1 MSIEKGSK
9 ELKKLIKPF
18 ILRRLKKDVMNE
30 LPDKIEKK
38 FLIEMTENQKKV
50 YKAYVDDVK
59 VKMKEKDFVKD
70 KITIF
75 SYLTKLRQ
83 LALDPSIIMDEYT
96 GGSGK
101 IDITIELIQ
110 DFIKENHKILLF
122 SQFTSVLDSIKKAL
136 EVENIQYLYL
146 DGTTKASKRVELVN
160 EFNKSNKLKVFLI
173 SLKAGGTGLNLTS
186 ADVVIHFDPWW
197 NPAIEEQAT
206 DRAHRIGQKNI
217 VEVIKLIAKGS
228 IEEKIINLQES
239 KKEIINEI
247 MDGNYTN
254 GGFLS
259 SLSADEIKDLFN

>member
-101 IDITIELIQ
+101 IDITIELIH

-122 SQFTSVLDSIKKAL
+122 SQFT
-136 EVENIQYLYL
+136 
-146 DGTTKASKRVELVN
+146 
-160 EFNKSNKLKVFLI
+160 
-173 SLKAGGTGLNLTS
+173 
-186 ADVVIHFDPWW
+186 
-197 NPAIEEQAT
+197 
-206 DRAHRIGQKNI
+206 
-217 VEVIKLIAKGS
+217 
-228 IEEKIINLQES
+228 
-239 KKEIINEI
+239 
-247 MDGNYTN
+247 
-254 GGFLS
+254 
-259 SLSADEIKDLFN
+259 